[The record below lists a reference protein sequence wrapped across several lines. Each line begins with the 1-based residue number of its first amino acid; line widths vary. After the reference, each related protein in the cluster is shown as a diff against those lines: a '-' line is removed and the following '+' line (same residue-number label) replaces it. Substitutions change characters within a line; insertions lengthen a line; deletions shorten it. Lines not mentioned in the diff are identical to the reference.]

1 MDNLGNFP
9 PHFWKQL
16 EWIEKVTNP
25 IINIIPPALSRQLEL
40 IDKLFPPGLRD
51 LLNDIENQQDQLKE
65 AIIALANNGWFV
77 GLSLPLRIQKQVL
90 EKISEYPE
98 QVDSILCDYYE
109 SNLESMEQTL
119 ITGQPDRSSVIRDIF
134 AGHKAK
140 LYSLTVPTA
149 FAQVDGIC
157 VSSEFQGHLFMR
169 PRGSELSQ
177 FGKNI
182 IEADLCDYQ
191 KLLFSPFMMSLPI
204 AFNMKER
211 ESSEV
216 NKLNRHTVIHGESTD
231 YGNRVNS
238 LKSIV
243 LLCYVSEAL
252 TKHLRVIPN
261 A

>member
-25 IINIIPPALSRQLEL
+25 VINIIPPALSRQLEL

-109 SNLESMEQTL
+109 SNL
-119 ITGQPDRSSVIRDIF
+119 
-134 AGHKAK
+134 
-140 LYSLTVPTA
+140 
-149 FAQVDGIC
+149 
-157 VSSEFQGHLFMR
+157 
-169 PRGSELSQ
+169 
-177 FGKNI
+177 
-182 IEADLCDYQ
+182 
-191 KLLFSPFMMSLPI
+191 
-204 AFNMKER
+204 
-211 ESSEV
+211 
-216 NKLNRHTVIHGESTD
+216 
-231 YGNRVNS
+231 
-238 LKSIV
+238 
-243 LLCYVSEAL
+243 
-252 TKHLRVIPN
+252 
-261 A
+261 